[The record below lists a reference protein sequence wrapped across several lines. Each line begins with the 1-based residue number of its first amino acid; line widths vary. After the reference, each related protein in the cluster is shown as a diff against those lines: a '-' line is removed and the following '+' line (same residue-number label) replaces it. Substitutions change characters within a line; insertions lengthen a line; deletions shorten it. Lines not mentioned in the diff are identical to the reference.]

1 MDLVGHL
8 DALAAANRHGWAF
21 LAGYG
26 AGWLL
31 CSLAWTRLGGRPA
44 AYVTLFQ
51 GLVSLP
57 VALALTALAPGPPR
71 PSAPTVDLLSVM
83 LATGQLL
90 GLPVVAYLVMSGRD
104 VLVPLGMV
112 ALLVVHLAPYSWLYR
127 TPLYVVVGAVV
138 PLVAVTLMRR
148 AEREGGPG
156 AEVGAGWVC
165 RSTGVLLVTGAGV
178 AAAL

>member
-1 MDLVGHL
+1 MDLDGHL
-8 DALAAANRHGWAF
+8 YALAAANRHGWAF

-31 CSLAWTRLGGRPA
+31 CSLAWARVGSRPA
-44 AYVTLFQ
+44 AFVTLFQ
-51 GLVSLP
+51 GVVALP
-57 VALALTALAPGPPR
+57 VALALTTLPPGPPR
-71 PSAPTVDLLSVM
+71 PSEPTVDALSVT

-90 GLPVVAYLVMSGRD
+90 GLPVVAFLVLSGRY

-112 ALLVVHLAPYSWLYR
+112 TLLVVHLAPYTWLYR
-127 TPLYVVVGAVV
+127 TPLYAVVGGAVALAAVV
-138 PLVAVTLMRR
+138 LMRR
-148 AEREGGPG
+148 AEREDGPG

-165 RSTGVLLVTGAGV
+165 RSTGVILVAGSGV